1 MDESYLCA
9 GIGGA
14 TTGGVA
20 PSDFLFS
27 DRMSP
32 PRFPLPIFWG
42 IWSKVDMRGAVT

>member
-20 PSDFLFS
+20 PSDFLFADS
-27 DRMSP
+27 MSP
-32 PRFPLPIFWG
+32 PRFPLPFF
-42 IWSKVDMRGAVT
+42 GASGQRSTCAAL